1 MCPTH
6 HRRDCEPR
14 ARDNPEYADSGSGMS
29 LVLLIAIVLVGLL
42 TAFSAVH
49 VYARW
54 TIRNIDRQQ
63 VAVVPASDRP
73 GSDPN
78 E

>member
-1 MCPTH
+1 
-6 HRRDCEPR
+6 
-14 ARDNPEYADSGSGMS
+14 MS

-42 TAFSAVH
+42 TVFSAVQ

>member
-1 MCPTH
+1 
-6 HRRDCEPR
+6 
-14 ARDNPEYADSGSGMS
+14 MS
-29 LVLLIAIVLVGLL
+29 LALLIAIVLVGLL

>member
-1 MCPTH
+1 
-6 HRRDCEPR
+6 
-14 ARDNPEYADSGSGMS
+14 MS
-29 LVLLIAIVLVGLL
+29 LALLIAIVLVGLL

-78 E
+78 ESRRNRGDIRHDNG